1 MVASFGVE
9 VTSHFALF
17 VVVLVCT
24 ETTAGHIG
32 DLHKA
37 PAVQ

>member
-9 VTSHFALF
+9 VAFHFVHF
-17 VVVLVCT
+17 IVVLVCT
-24 ETTAGHIG
+24 GATAGHIG
-32 DLHKA
+32 NVHKA